1 MNNSTRNFTSNF
13 TAGHR
18 SQQAQFLKES
28 VCFHY
33 KMQFLKQKVWDLHI
47 RMARN
52 HLTDLPDYDMIP
64 WRLRY
69 AGFCRCDGMVD
80 VTDSKSVPGNRV
92 WVRVPPPAPD
102 QEHRIDTELQFGVFL
117 FPLSEVPWR
126 EDDGALADTVLFFK
140 HKLELTN
147 ICRIC
152 WPEDS
157 DERTDASLG
166 TACGNRYAV
175 WAVLFREKIYAIAVL

>member
-1 MNNSTRNFTSNF
+1 
-13 TAGHR
+13 
-18 SQQAQFLKES
+18 
-28 VCFHY
+28 
-33 KMQFLKQKVWDLHI
+33 
-47 RMARN
+47 
-52 HLTDLPDYDMIP
+52 
-64 WRLRY
+64 
-69 AGFCRCDGMVD
+69 MVD

-147 ICRIC
+147 ICRI
-152 WPEDS
+152 W
-157 DERTDASLG
+157 
-166 TACGNRYAV
+166 
-175 WAVLFREKIYAIAVL
+175 